1 MNTAARRA
9 WLMFWILVKLVLI
22 TAMVNSNAAQFIYAG
37 F

>member
-1 MNTAARRA
+1 MSTLGRRV
-9 WLMFWILVKLVLI
+9 WLVVWILIKLVLI

>member
-1 MNTAARRA
+1 MSSFARRV
-9 WLMFWILVKLVLI
+9 WLMLWILVKLVLI